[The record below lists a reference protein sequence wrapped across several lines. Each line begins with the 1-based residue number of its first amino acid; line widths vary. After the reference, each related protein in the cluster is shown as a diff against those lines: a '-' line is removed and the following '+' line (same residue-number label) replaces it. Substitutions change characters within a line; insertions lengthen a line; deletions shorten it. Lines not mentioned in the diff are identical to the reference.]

1 MKTSSFVGLIGVALQ
16 SSLVWLQPIQTA
28 VAQDA
33 AAPAADAVYKMVS
46 PLGESTAK
54 PVAMAPRLQTLDGKT
69 VGMVWNHAFKA
80 DVTHAAIAEELKKR
94 YPGIKIVTY
103 TELPDA
109 PEAELVGTPQTASE
123 ALQAALKA
131 KGCEAVITGNGG

>member
-1 MKTSSFVGLIGVALQ
+1 MKTSSFIGLIGAA
-16 SSLVWLQPIQTA
+16 LVWLQPIQL
-28 VAQDA
+28 VLAQDTTA
-33 AAPAADAVYKMVS
+33 AAAEPLYKIVS

-54 PVAMAPRLQTLDGKT
+54 MTAMAPRLETLNGKT
-69 VGMVWNHAFKA
+69 VCMVWNHAFKA

-94 YPGIKIVTY
+94 YPSIKIVPY

-109 PEAELVGTPQTASE
+109 PEAELVGAPRPASE

-131 KGCEAVITGNGG
+131 KGCDAVIAGNGG

>member
-16 SSLVWLQPIQTA
+16 SSLVWLLPIQPA

-33 AAPAADAVYKMVS
+33 TAPAADALYKIVS

-54 PVAMAPRLQTLDGKT
+54 PIAMAPRLETLDGKT
-69 VGMVWNHAFKA
+69 VCLVWNHAFKA

-109 PEAELVGTPQTASE
+109 PEPELVGTPQTASE

-131 KGCEAVITGNGG
+131 KGCDAVITGNGG